1 MTKRIVRLEDMPSVI
16 LENEVPEEI
25 LVPNPI
31 LDRRKVVITPEV
43 SGFKEEQVF
52 TSDCLP
58 NEIPY
63 KLLGIVEYPDG
74 SYYPKYVANVVTSQE
89 LLLEGERGARNGV
102 EVINKVAFVLTW
114 QQGMIEAKSINRS
127 DLKFLNC
134 KREEISYWLASSSDS
149 YVIGKDEIF
158 GPEAVFVSRVYRDE
172 DGTFASYGRW
182 RAIKKPV
189 RPTAILSSKIQRS
202 RVSVVDL

>member
-1 MTKRIVRLEDMPSVI
+1 MTKGIVRLEDMPSVI

-25 LVPNPI
+25 LVTNPI
-31 LDRRKVVITPEV
+31 LGRRTVVITPEV

-149 YVIGKDEIF
+149 YVGIKDEIF
-158 GPEAVFVSRVYRDE
+158 GPEVVFANRVYRDE

>member
-1 MTKRIVRLEDMPSVI
+1 
-16 LENEVPEEI
+16 
-25 LVPNPI
+25 
-31 LDRRKVVITPEV
+31 
-43 SGFKEEQVF
+43 
-52 TSDCLP
+52 
-58 NEIPY
+58 
-63 KLLGIVEYPDG
+63 
-74 SYYPKYVANVVTSQE
+74 
-89 LLLEGERGARNGV
+89 
-102 EVINKVAFVLTW
+102 
-114 QQGMIEAKSINRS
+114 MIEAKSINRS